1 MLIFSHPNQSRF
13 LKNGFALRL
22 HLKQRHKGTQ
32 KWPIIMHEFKSQGEP
47 PDVMNLSDIATVE
60 VSK

>member
-1 MLIFSHPNQSRF
+1 MQFHFYANQSRF
-13 LKNGFALRL
+13 HKNGFALRL
-22 HLKQRHKGTQ
+22 CLKQRHKGTQ
-32 KWPIIMHEFKSQGEP
+32 KWPIIMHGFKSQGEP

>member
-1 MLIFSHPNQSRF
+1 MCPFSTKPFNY
-13 LKNGFALRL
+13 NV
-22 HLKQRHKGTQ
+22 
-32 KWPIIMHEFKSQGEP
+32 IEFKSQGEP